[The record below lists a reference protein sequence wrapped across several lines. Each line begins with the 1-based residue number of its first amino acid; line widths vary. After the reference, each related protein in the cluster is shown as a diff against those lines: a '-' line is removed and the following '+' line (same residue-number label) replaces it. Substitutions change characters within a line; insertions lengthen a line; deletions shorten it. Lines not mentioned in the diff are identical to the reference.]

1 MRGHGSDWECICV
14 TRGRWCSQCLFSLQ
28 LSGVLLAA
36 LQSSSVAGFVSVSF
50 SWSVSG
56 LLSLEPALFLLEA
69 LPS

>member
-14 TRGRWCSQCLFSLQ
+14 TRGGWCAQCLFSLQ
-28 LSGVLLAA
+28 LSGFLLAA

-56 LLSLEPALFLLEA
+56 LLSLESALFLLEA